1 MGLREGHKSR
11 NLRHA
16 WLAAAVVGIVS
27 IALQLGG
34 EEARLALAWNHDA
47 IGAAEAWRLLSGHF
61 VHLGWNHLL
70 LNLAGLALVTWL
82 VGARY
87 GIWHWILILA
97 ASIAAMDAGLWLWNP
112 ELDWYV
118 GLSGLL
124 HGLLAAGLLSGA
136 IARDREAIVLA
147 VFVLAKLVWEQL
159 AGPLPGSEATA
170 GGAVI
175 VDAHLYGAI
184 GGLLAAAVLQRSV
197 REAAPL

>member
-16 WLAAAVVGIVS
+16 WPAAGIVW
-27 IALQLGG
+27 ALSLLLELGG
-34 EEARLALAWNHDA
+34 DELRLALAWTRDSFA
-47 IGAAEAWRLLSGHF
+47 MAEPWRLLTGHF
-61 VHLGWNHLL
+61 VHLGWFHLS
-70 LNLAGLALVTWL
+70 LNLAGLGLVAWL
-82 VGARY
+82 VGAVY
-87 GIWHWILILA
+87 GPWQWALVA
-97 ASIAAMDAGLWLWNP
+97 ALSIACIDAGFWFLNP

-147 VFVLAKLVWEQL
+147 VFVLAKLAWEQL

-175 VDAHLYGAI
+175 VDAHLYGTI